1 MKHLHAYH
9 QPHKHD
15 GHDRIAL
22 WRWWLNKPNIDRR
35 AYPAPEPLIWTERAN
50 GYRAEFRGQLVYVR
64 QMARGWLW
72 TWSHLGGNGGFATAA
87 LAIDNAERE
96 LVNLAPKT
104 ITT

>member
-1 MKHLHAYH
+1 MKPDNAKRATGGK
-9 QPHKHD
+9 PN
-15 GHDRIAL
+15 HDR
-22 WRWWLNKPNIDRR
+22 RT
-35 AYPAPEPLIWTERAN
+35 YPMPEPLIWTERAN